1 MQRRSA
7 IADYCKCLLAHYAD
21 LEEERR
27 REEGGEK
34 DSHAWQPLLLT
45 TAAESWARLE
55 DALSLCLSLSTGLA
69 LVARRVSCLASGVL
83 TAERDSVCLG
93 KVKP

>member
-1 MQRRSA
+1 MHSEFLTVQRRSA

-27 REEGGEK
+27 REVGGEK
-34 DSHAWQPLLLT
+34 DSHARQPLLLT

-55 DALSLCLSLSTGLA
+55 DALSLCLSLLA
-69 LVARRVSCLASGVL
+69 WLWSLGGSLVWQVAC
-83 TAERDSVCLG
+83 
-93 KVKP
+93 